1 MCMPRP
7 RQTVTL
13 EDMFGRLRKKA
24 DLAMRSNSARSAAEG
39 TYEAVRQKVV
49 AAQPKSPAEVERL
62 TLEGLAAHR
71 GWTRLSD
78 SEFQCSFGGRTSK
91 IPVPVPFS
99 AGAFFRAV
107 TRAEVNVYL
116 GDSSE
121 FMLRELHMIAQRE
134 LQRLLDRDA
143 GT

>member
-1 MCMPRP
+1 
-7 RQTVTL
+7 
-13 EDMFGRLRKKA
+13 MFGRLRKKA
-24 DLAMRSNSARSAAEG
+24 DLAMRSSSARSAAEG
-39 TYEAVRQKVV
+39 TYEAVRQAVI

-62 TLEGLAAHR
+62 TLEALASHR

-78 SEFQCSFGGRTSK
+78 TEFECSFGGRKSK
-91 IPVPVPFS
+91 IPVPIPFS

-107 TRAEVNVYL
+107 TRAEINVFL
-116 GDSSE
+116 GDSNE

-143 GT
+143 G